1 MAEIDINKIR
11 KEFPILERKNINNKP
26 LIYFDNAAT
35 TPLSPKVFEKMRPFL
50 TETYGNAS
58 SIHSFGRKARVAVEE
73 SRELIADFINANSGE
88 IYFTSGGTEANNFV
102 VFGIARSE
110 FNESGRNHLITSE
123 AEHHSVYDSFLEL
136 SKNSFNIKFLNVGKD
151 SVISNELLFQN
162 INSNTSLIS
171 VMHINNETGSISPV
185 EQFSSQLK
193 QKNIFFHTD
202 SVQSFGKYKIDAK
215 LLGVDSIT
223 ASAHKING
231 PKGIGFAYVKSGTPL
246 SPILFGGSQE
256 RNRRGGTE
264 NVAAIVGFAEAVRI
278 VKDSMQE
285 NLNHVNELK
294 QRFIKGILLIDSE
307 GIIING
313 GVDTSS
319 YILSIT
325 LRSDYYKND
334 PENMLMFLD
343 INGVAVSNGAACSS
357 GTLKPSH
364 VILST
369 GYSLE
374 DAKGTIRFS
383 FGRQN
388 TIEEVDYTLEVMK
401 QLTSKFKK

>member
-1 MAEIDINKIR
+1 MKV
-11 KEFPILERKNINNKP
+11 
-26 LIYFDNAAT
+26 YFDNAAT
-35 TPLSPKVFEKMRPFL
+35 TPLHPRVFEKMRPFL
-50 TETYGNAS
+50 SENFGNAS

-73 SRELIADFINANSGE
+73 SRELIADFINANPSE

-110 FNESGRNHLITSE
+110 LAESGRNHLITSE
-123 AEHHSVYDSFLEL
+123 AEHHSVHDSFLEL
-136 SKNSFNIKFLNVGKD
+136 SKSGFKVNFLNVEKD
-151 SVISNELLFQN
+151 SVINSESLLQN
-162 INSNTSLIS
+162 INSSTSLVS
-171 VMHINNETGSISPV
+171 LMHINNETGAVFPV
-185 EQFSSQLK
+185 EQFSSLLK
-193 QKNIFFHTD
+193 QKNVFFHTD
-202 SVQSFGKYKIDAK
+202 SVQSFGKYKIDIK
-215 LLGVDSIT
+215 LSGADSIT

-278 VKDSMQE
+278 AQESMQE
-285 NLNHVNELK
+285 NFNHVNELK
-294 QRFIKGILLIDSE
+294 QRLIKGIHSIDKE

-313 GVDTSS
+313 GINTSS

-325 LRSDYYKND
+325 LKSDQYKND
-334 PENMLMFLD
+334 PEAMLMFLD

-364 VILST
+364 VILSS
-369 GYSLE
+369 GYSVE

-383 FGRQN
+383 FGREN

-401 QLTSKFKK
+401 QLTNKFKK

>member
-1 MAEIDINKIR
+1 MKV
-11 KEFPILERKNINNKP
+11 
-26 LIYFDNAAT
+26 YFDNAAT
-35 TPLSPKVFEKMRPFL
+35 TPLHPKVFEKMQPFL
-50 TETYGNAS
+50 TENFGNPS
-58 SIHSFGRKARVAVEE
+58 SIHSFGRKVRVAIEE
-73 SRELIADFINANSGE
+73 SRELIADFINANPSE

-110 FNESGRNHLITSE
+110 LAESGRNHLITSE
-123 AEHHSVYDSFLEL
+123 VEHHSVHDSFLEL
-136 SKNSFNIKFLNVGKD
+136 AKNGFVINFLNVEKD
-151 SVISNELLFQN
+151 SIIRNESLLQY
-162 INSNTSLIS
+162 INFNTSLIS
-171 VMHINNETGSISPV
+171 LMHVNNETGAVSPI
-185 EQFSSQLK
+185 EQFASQLK

-202 SVQSFGKYKIDAK
+202 SVQSFGKFKIDVK
-215 LLGVDSIT
+215 SSGIDSIT

-264 NVAAIVGFAEAVRI
+264 NVAGIIGFAEAVRI
-278 VKDSMQE
+278 AQDSMQE
-285 NLNHVNELK
+285 NNNHVNELK
-294 QRFIKGILLIDSE
+294 QRFITGIRSIDKE

-313 GVDTSS
+313 GINTSP

-325 LRSDYYKND
+325 FKSDHYKND
-334 PENMLMFLD
+334 PEAMLMFLD

-357 GTLKPSH
+357 GTVKPSH

-369 GYSLE
+369 GYSVE

-383 FGRQN
+383 FGWQN
-388 TIEEVDYTLEVMK
+388 TFEEVEYALEVIDKMLK
-401 QLTSKFKK
+401 KFK